1 MKTPEIFHRPEYLLA
16 TKITLSVLVALLAVI
31 SVTASFGWLAEERR
45 IDGFFERRI
54 ENLSNRTG
62 DFSKSVRSENR
73 PDFESR
79 LQEKRFVPQS
89 LRNFAV
95 VYPDG
100 TFSIEGSLGS
110 DDVDVRDFRD
120 LPIGRA
126 EERELN
132 GEEYVLYTVRLNAD
146 RLLVL
151 YEPEDL
157 IV

>member
-1 MKTPEIFHRPEYLLA
+1 MA
-16 TKITLSVLVALLAVI
+16 D
-31 SVTASFGWLAEERR
+31 ERR
-45 IDGFFERRI
+45 VEGFFERKL
-54 ENLSNRTG
+54 ENLSTRTG
-62 DFSKSVRSENR
+62 DFSKSIRSENR

-100 TFSIEGSLGS
+100 SVSVEGSLDS
-110 DDVDVRDFRD
+110 DDVDSRDFRN

-126 EERELN
+126 EERELD
-132 GEEYVLYTVRLNAD
+132 GEEYVLYAVRLNAD

-157 IV
+157 MV